1 MTNIY
6 KTISLF
12 AVISVLSL
20 FTTSCEGFLE
30 APLPPDKITTDKVFG
45 SANTIEMAMLG
56 IYSKA
61 SRFYG
66 SGSIVEKIES
76 LADNLSRN
84 PPLALDILSNSLYD
98 VNNSESISFL
108 WSGPYA
114 AIYEANVMIETLPV
128 SKGKISDQ
136 SIDQYL
142 AQCLFLRA
150 LMHFELLRLFG
161 DVPLILK
168 SDPAVSKLSG
178 RTPKT
183 EVFTSIITDLK
194 DAINKLPDSNISGM
208 DARRCANKNVAK
220 ALLAR
225 VYLHMGDWAN
235 AETYAT
241 EVINSGKYLLESDIT
256 KILMRR
262 SKEIIFSMD
271 GIFADVPNSCWGY
284 SLYGMPMMYQMLPAP
299 YAWEYSGWGCLTQSA
314 INEFE
319 PGDKRFSTLFTYSAE
334 KNVFTLKYP
343 YGILDQT
350 AANADPQDFCV
361 LRLAEMYLI
370 RAEAKVRKS
379 SPDLTGAAADLNL
392 IRNTHGKLGNT
403 TATTQ
408 AALLLALEH
417 ENRVE
422 FMCEAH
428 RWYDL
433 VRTGRADAILSKESY
448 KTGWKSHKSLLPI
461 PAKELII
468 NNKLVQNPGY

>member
-1 MTNIY
+1 MKYIY
-6 KTISLF
+6 KNISLF
-12 AVISVLSL
+12 AIVSVLSL
-20 FTTSCEGFLE
+20 FTTSCEDFLK

-45 SANTIEMAMLG
+45 SASTIEMAMLG
-56 IYSKA
+56 TYSKA
-61 SRFYG
+61 SDFYG
-66 SGSIVEKIES
+66 AGGIVYSTES

-84 PPLALDILSNSLYD
+84 PPLAMDIMSNSEYD
-98 VNNSESISFL
+98 LNTSDSFSSL
-108 WSGPYA
+108 WSRPYSV
-114 AIYEANVMIETLPV
+114 IYEANVMLENLPV
-128 SKGKISDQ
+128 STAKLSTQ
-136 SIDQYL
+136 VIDQYL
-142 AQCLFLRA
+142 AQNLFIRA

-168 SDPAVSKLSG
+168 SDPAESKLIARS
-178 RTPKT
+178 PKAD
-183 EVFTSIITDLK
+183 VYTSIIADLK
-194 DAINKLPDSNISGM
+194 DAINKLPETNISGM

-241 EVINSGKYLLESDIT
+241 EVINSGKYTLETDLAT
-256 KILMRR
+256 VLMRR

-271 GIFADVPNSCWGY
+271 GTMADAPNSCWY
-284 SLYGMPMMYQMLPAP
+284 YAMQGMPMMYSFFPEP

-334 KNVFTLKYP
+334 ENVFTLKYP
-343 YGILDQT
+343 HGMLDQEL
-350 AANADPQDFCV
+350 ADEDPQDFCV

-392 IRNTHGKLGNT
+392 IRTKHGKLANT
-403 TATTQ
+403 TANTQ

-422 FMCEAH
+422 FMCESH
-428 RWYDL
+428 RWYDI
-433 VRTGRADAILSKESY
+433 VRTGRADAILSKESN
-448 KTGWKSHKSLLPI
+448 KTGWKSHKSLLPV
-461 PAKELII
+461 PAKEIII
-468 NNKLVQNPGY
+468 NKKLVQNQGY